1 MAALI
6 MQTPQ
11 QTQSSASETSDYLTK
26 GLLNILQPAVSAC
39 DERIQAVYTSQ
50 EQLAQQIDHL
60 HAELTAFNERQQSA
74 SVAPYIEKLTSSK
87 NKLNAINSQLTRV
100 VERLERI
107 QLSLIPEEKKTR
119 A

>member
-1 MAALI
+1 

-11 QTQSSASETSDYLTK
+11 PQSASESDYLAR

-50 EQLAQQIDHL
+50 EQLAQQIDLL
-60 HAELTAFNERQQSA
+60 HAQLTGFNERQQSA
-74 SVAPYIEKLTSSK
+74 SVAPYIDKLTSSK
-87 NKLNAINSQLTRV
+87 NKLNAINAQLTRV

>member
-1 MAALI
+1 
-6 MQTPQ
+6 MQQP
-11 QTQSSASETSDYLTK
+11 QSSASDASDYLTK

-50 EQLAQQIDHL
+50 EQLAQQIDVL
-60 HAELTAFNERQQSA
+60 HAELTVFNEKQQGA

-87 NKLNAINSQLTRV
+87 NKLNAINSNLTRI